1 MAQDKDFGFMRR
13 ALEIAAEC
21 AAADEVPVGCV
32 VVKDGAIIAE
42 GGNRKERENNALR
55 HAETVALASAAEAT
69 GNWWLEDC
77 DVYVTLEPCPMCAGA
92 MILSRVRKVYF
103 GAYDEKSGAAG
114 SRVNLFE
121 KGLFNHDVEAEGGIL
136 REECAALLSAFFSG
150 KRKAAKANRAETP
163 CRRPATEE

>member
-1 MAQDKDFGFMRR
+1 MAQEKDFGFMRR
-13 ALEIAAEC
+13 ALEIAEEC
-21 AAADEVPVGCV
+21 AKADEVPVGCV
-32 VVKDGAIIAE
+32 VVRDGEIVAE

-55 HAETVALASAAEAT
+55 HAETVALAAAAEKT

-121 KGLFNHDVEAEGGIL
+121 KGLFNHDVETEGGVL
-136 REECAALLSAFFSG
+136 REECAAVLSSFFAG
-150 KRKAAKANRAETP
+150 KRKAAKAGK
-163 CRRPATEE
+163 PAD